1 MTFREVLAQVL
12 DWLQHDQRLSYRAL
26 KRQFALDDDALED
39 LKEALLYTHAQ
50 VIVDDGHG
58 LVWMGSVPPLQTEAR
73 RGAEAESQF
82 HALLLAVMGLL
93 QRERRITYRT
103 LTYLL
108 RLDKAL
114 LEEVREELTL
124 RRFAYDEEGK
134 VLVWTGEAPPVS
146 TPAVVV
152 PSLPAPGNT
161 EAGTSLAAS
170 PLPPRVPPPAVPS
183 RTPRAAL
190 LAPLPASPQGAPA
203 EAPDDAPAS
212 PLEPVRTAP
221 DAERRQLTVMFCDLV
236 GSTDLSGRLD
246 PEDLREVVQAYQ
258 KTAATVIARY
268 DGHVAQY
275 LGD

>member
-1 MTFREVLAQVL
+1 MTFKEVLAQVL

-50 VIVDDGHG
+50 VIVDDGRG
-58 LVWMGSVPPLQTEAR
+58 LVWMGSVPPLKTEAR

-108 RLDKAL
+108 RLDEAL

-146 TPAVVV
+146 PLRWSCQACLHLSTRRRARPWQPLPCRHVSRLRLSPLAHRERLS
-152 PSLPAPGNT
+152 SLRRPHPRRVRLQRHRTTSQPAPW
-161 EAGTSLAAS
+161 SLSARSPTPNAAN
-170 PLPPRVPPPAVPS
+170 
-183 RTPRAAL
+183 
-190 LAPLPASPQGAPA
+190 
-203 EAPDDAPAS
+203 
-212 PLEPVRTAP
+212 
-221 DAERRQLTVMFCDLV
+221 
-236 GSTDLSGRLD
+236 
-246 PEDLREVVQAYQ
+246 
-258 KTAATVIARY
+258 
-268 DGHVAQY
+268 
-275 LGD
+275 